1 MRATS
6 LLLAGLVCLAG
17 CDQNKHEAI
26 SVQDKNGNVA
36 VSGNGQHFSIHSSD
50 GKSTVN
56 IDTNGGAAVGS
67 LPSFISVYPGAKV
80 MTSATGTST
89 SGTGGTL
96 VLEIKASPAEVLGF
110 YKQKATGAGFKEE
123 ASMNMGGTQ
132 MFTAKSGDRTVQI
145 VTSDAG
151 GGATHAQVTW
161 SGK

>member
-6 LLLAGLVCLAG
+6 FLLAGLVCLAG
-17 CDQNKHEAI
+17 CDQNKHQNI
-26 SVQDKNGNVA
+26 TIHGKDGNVA
-36 VSGNGQHFSIHSSD
+36 ISGDGQHFTIHSSD
-50 GKSTVN
+50 GKSTVDIN
-56 IDTNGGAAVGS
+56 TNGGASVGN
-67 LPSFISVYPGAKV
+67 LPSFVSVYPGAKV
-80 MTSATGTST
+80 MTSATGTSAT
-89 SGTGGTL
+89 GTGGTL

-110 YKQKATGAGFKEE
+110 YKQKAAGAGFKEE

-151 GGATHAQVTW
+151 GGTTHAQVNW